1 MLLNISFVCIYFV
14 ETLISMMFFGNLSSR
29 KHSLVKTFCIG
40 IAIFEFGAVISIF
53 LINTAWLNATYS
65 ILANFLFSFLCFDI
79 KKTRGIFYSVLLV
92 AISTFLEIVFIF
104 LFSSINR
111 SYVSNYQSE
120 IMQLILRVFLSKIT
134 YFFVTIIIS
143 KFIREDN
150 EVKIPI
156 GFFIYPVIATI
167 ATTSFWYICSKENI
181 EYSNQIILAIVSML
195 LFLATIFM
203 FLTYQLNAVKE
214 NNLLLLQQ
222 EQDKIKTDIAY
233 YDILETQNNKLREYA
248 HDAKNHL
255 SAIKNLNSNPEVEIH
270 ISKMIESLVEYS
282 KVSHSGN
289 HTLDVIID
297 KYVTECNINEIN
309 FEYDIKNNNLS
320 QLDPYDTVTILG
332 NLLDNAIEAAG
343 KSESRKILI
352 ETDFYNDLTIIIIS
366 NSCDKKPEINGMN
379 LPATTKKNK
388 KLHGFGLKS
397 VKKTLKKYNGDINFE
412 YNNEKKLFI
421 STVMISN

>member
-1 MLLNISFVCIYFV
+1 
-14 ETLISMMFFGNLSSR
+14 
-29 KHSLVKTFCIG
+29 
-40 IAIFEFGAVISIF
+40 
-53 LINTAWLNATYS
+53 
-65 ILANFLFSFLCFDI
+65 
-79 KKTRGIFYSVLLV
+79 
-92 AISTFLEIVFIF
+92 
-104 LFSSINR
+104 
-111 SYVSNYQSE
+111 
-120 IMQLILRVFLSKIT
+120 
-134 YFFVTIIIS
+134 
-143 KFIREDN
+143 
-150 EVKIPI
+150 
-156 GFFIYPVIATI
+156 
-167 ATTSFWYICSKENI
+167 
-181 EYSNQIILAIVSML
+181 
-195 LFLATIFM
+195 M

-248 HDAKNHL
+248 HDSKNHL

-332 NLLDNAIEAAG
+332 DLLDNAIEAAG